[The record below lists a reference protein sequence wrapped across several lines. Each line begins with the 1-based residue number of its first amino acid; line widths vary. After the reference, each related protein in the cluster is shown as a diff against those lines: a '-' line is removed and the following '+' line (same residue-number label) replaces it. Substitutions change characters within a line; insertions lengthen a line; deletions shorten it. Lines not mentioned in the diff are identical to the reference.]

1 MMTDCARI
9 LSLLDVYLDDE
20 ATAETNVMVQQHV
33 ERCEACAR
41 QLQWAHHLRA
51 SMRDLLRHDRAPAS
65 LHQRVGALL
74 TAPRPS
80 LASFIRGWIVPAT
93 ATAIVAWI
101 VLPWRPVEPDIYPL
115 MAVVEHV
122 ACALDRAV
130 PPRDVS
136 HYTADTSMPLIPG
149 AGGKVRILEAH
160 ACGQQTDYLLHMIL
174 EEGGTKASIFI
185 TRAGEGA
192 ARIFRPRQSGDFE
205 VSQVRTTRH
214 RAFVVIDRTHARALR
229 EWREPAVRRLQQFLK
244 QLEGA

>member
-1 MMTDCARI
+1 VNDCARI

-33 ERCEACAR
+33 EQCEACAR
-41 QLQWAHHLRA
+41 QLQAAHHLRA
-51 SMRDLLRHDRAPAS
+51 SMRDALRHDRAPAS

-74 TAPRPS
+74 TPPRPS
-80 LASFIRGWIVPAT
+80 LASFIREWIVPAT

-115 MAVVEHV
+115 MAVGEHV

-136 HYTADTSMPLIPG
+136 YYAADTSMPLIPG

-160 ACGQQTDYLLHMIL
+160 ACGQQMDYLLHMIL

-192 ARIFRPRQSGDFE
+192 ERIFRPRRSGDFE

-229 EWREPAVRRLQQFLK
+229 EWRAPTVQRLQHFLK
-244 QLEGA
+244 QVEGT